1 MYKQVIYVAIH
12 TSPIFDESLAIQCI
26 EYGDLIK
33 TYNCSISAKPSN
45 YQTLQKE
52 PLLPQF
58 LTHTQPQGSVLGLWS
73 TLLSLI
79 NFTHFLIVPLQEQG
93 KNLIA

>member
-1 MYKQVIYVAIH
+1 MHKHLIYVH

-52 PLLPQF
+52 NLLPQF

-79 NFTHFLIVPLQEQG
+79 NFTHFLTVSLQEQG
-93 KNLIA
+93 KNLIV